1 MDSTNNH
8 VNNQTAFTLIE
19 LLMALAIISILAIL
33 AQASYSS
40 IMTNMRNNTAIS
52 DMYLIDV
59 KIERF
64 NTINFKIPAD
74 LSTLDVPLDPWGNAY
89 VYLNF
94 ETIKGTGVGKKRKDH
109 NLVPLNSDY
118 DLYSVGP
125 DGSSVSPLTAKA
137 SHDDII
143 RANNGGYIGVAA
155 DY

>member
-64 NTINFKIPAD
+64 KTSNNTLPDN
-74 LSTLDVPLDPWGNAY
+74 LSTLDIPVDPWGNAY
-89 VYLNF
+89 AYLVMAGA
-94 ETIKGTGVGKKRKDH
+94 TTGTKRKDH
-109 NLVPLNSDY
+109 NLIPINSDY
-118 DLYSVGP
+118 DLYSLGP
-125 DGSSVSPLTAKA
+125 DGKSSSPLTAA
-137 SHDDII
+137 NSQDDII
-143 RANNGGYIGVAA
+143 RASNGGYIGVAA